1 MNRDRKIHKEYLK
14 ILFIIGVLL
23 IISNCTNKSK
33 GINKLE
39 AIPANAMIL
48 ASIDNI
54 ASLNFSL
61 MEMQQLPNLKSLQF
75 LFENIENHLN
85 GDFLISFHWSKR
97 FSLAY

>member
-14 ILFIIGVLL
+14 ILFIIGVVL

-39 AIPANAMIL
+39 AIPANAMVL

-61 MEMQQLPNLKSLQF
+61 MEMQQLPNLKSLQLYTRVYLELKSTEPLCF
-75 LFENIENHLN
+75 
-85 GDFLISFHWSKR
+85 
-97 FSLAY
+97 Y